1 MTNLEVLDAQK
12 KKAAQKAASLMP
24 NNAVIGLGTG
34 STAAHFVRALAE
46 RVKNE
51 GLQIE
56 AVSTSFRTAAL
67 ATELGIKV
75 LDIDEVKHVDVTVDG
90 ADEVDPALN
99 GIKGGG
105 AALLFEKVVA
115 MMSDKNIW
123 IVDSSKYHTEL
134 GSFLLPI
141 EVVKFGSQQ
150 VFNFLAEK
158 GLQPQWR
165 MTDADEKLAT
175 DSENYI
181 IDVQLPA
188 RTDVLALGTELKA
201 MTGVVEHGLFLEIC
215 DMLIIGGEEM
225 EIIER

>member
-1 MTNLEVLDAQK
+1 MTDLQVLDAQK
-12 KKAAQKAASLMP
+12 KLAAQKAASLMP

-56 AVSTSFRTAAL
+56 AVSTSFRTADL

-75 LDIDEVKHVDVTVDG
+75 LNIDEVKHVDVTVDG

-188 RTDVLALGTELKA
+188 GTDVLSLGTELKA
-201 MTGVVEHGLFLEIC
+201 MTGVVEHGLFLNIC

>member
-1 MTNLEVLDAQK
+1 MTDLQVLDAQK
-12 KKAAQKAASLMP
+12 KLAAQKAASLMP

-51 GLQIE
+51 GLEIE
-56 AVSTSFRTAAL
+56 AVSTSFRTADL

-75 LDIDEVKHVDVTVDG
+75 LNIDEVKHVDVTVDG

-150 VFNFLAEK
+150 VFNFLVEK

-188 RTDVLALGTELKA
+188 GTDVLALGTELKA
-201 MTGVVEHGLFLEIC
+201 MTGVVEHGLFLNIC

>member
-12 KKAAQKAASLMP
+12 QKAAQKAASLMP

-56 AVSTSFRTAAL
+56 AVSTSFRTADL
-67 ATELGIKV
+67 ATSLGIKV

-150 VFNFLAEK
+150 VFNFLADK
-158 GLQPQWR
+158 GLQPQFR
-165 MTDADEKLAT
+165 MTEANEKLAT

-188 RTDVLALGTELKA
+188 GTDVLALGTELKA

>member
-34 STAAHFVRALAE
+34 STAAHFVRALAD

-56 AVSTSFRTAAL
+56 AVSTSFRTADL

-188 RTDVLALGTELKA
+188 GTDVLALGTELKA

>member
-12 KKAAQKAASLMP
+12 QKAAQKAASLMS

-56 AVSTSFRTAAL
+56 AVSTSFRTADL
-67 ATELGIKV
+67 ATSLGIKV
-75 LDIDEVKHVDVTVDG
+75 LDIDDVKHVDVTVDG

-150 VFNFLAEK
+150 VFNFLSDK
-158 GLQPQWR
+158 GLQPQFR
-165 MTDADEKLAT
+165 MTEANEKLTT

-188 RTDVLALGTELKA
+188 GTDVLALGTELKA

>member
-56 AVSTSFRTAAL
+56 AVSTSFRTADL

-188 RTDVLALGTELKA
+188 GTDVLALGTELKA

>member
-12 KKAAQKAASLMP
+12 QKAAQKAASLMP
-24 NNAVIGLGTG
+24 NHAVIGLGTG

-51 GLQIE
+51 GLEIE
-56 AVSTSFRTAAL
+56 AVSTSFRTADL

-75 LDIDEVKHVDVTVDG
+75 LDIDDVKRVDVTVDG

-150 VFNFLAEK
+150 VFNKLEAK
-158 GLQPQWR
+158 GLQPQFR
-165 MTDADEKLAT
+165 MVEDNKLTT

-188 RTDVLALGTELKA
+188 GTDVLALGTELKA